1 MKRLL
6 SLLLALV
13 LTLGMLPIGT
23 LAASSE
29 EEALG
34 EINIYNGNYELG
46 YLSINGAVQKQKYTY
61 YNYQRADGTTQEIPA
76 YCVNP
81 DQYGVPQTV
90 GPGQSIKY
98 LANEKTKD
106 PKIVSIVFNGYPH
119 KSLGE
124 LGLDNKYQA
133 YYATKMA
140 LWCYIIPGW
149 DINSLKVA
157 PGLSGTELTIGNKIL
172 AAAKLI
178 YQRGMQYYQT
188 YDTEPKLTASPDQEE
203 AYLVNIDGETYLQ
216 QVFTVESTTWV
227 DKLKVSVAFADPSS
241 VPSGTKIV
249 DEDNNPVTELTVKDV
264 GGTFAST
271 FKVLYPADSVEG
283 ESGSVQI
290 KLSADLY
297 HYVAFYATC
306 AQKDQ
311 YGNLQN
317 YICDTAS
324 TRPMELTAVSK
335 YTDTPDEGEPGEPE
349 EPGEPGLKIIKLETG
364 SETPLAGA
372 VFSVTGPD
380 GSPVGSFSTNSN
392 GIIEIPLTQ
401 AGLYTVTEEIPPE
414 YHLLPDKR
422 TQQVMAKEGEVAE
435 VTFWNAPYGELRVE
449 KIDAATGDHLAGAK
463 IQIKHIES
471 GATYTGTTE
480 AGGSFTFTQLKPGA
494 YEIVELSAPE
504 GWQKDPQTYTTT
516 VVSGDTVSYILK
528 NQANPGLKILKYDRK
543 TYEVLSGVTF
553 EIFRDGVSL
562 GKFQTDAM
570 GEIFLPDLQP
580 GTYRAVEVDTG
591 GDGHILDTTPQEVEL
606 KAGDGIKELVFFND
620 VKPGLKLV
628 KIDSA
633 DPSKV
638 IPNAVFEIKSV
649 AGDYGPEEFTTDQNG
664 EIDLSKLPAGAY
676 VVMEKSCNGYVI
688 DSAQRIIQLD
698 PNEEA
703 QFVFTNSIKP
713 SLRLVKTSADG
724 TPLAGVSFRIAKIED
739 GSHYLDRTT
748 NAQGEILI
756 SDLEPGVYSIK
767 ETATVADHILEPT
780 EHHVE
785 LFPGRTST
793 ITLQNDKRP
802 NLTIRKTDKD
812 TGEPISGVT
821 FTLNYGDG
829 PTITTEPTGEDGT
842 MTIENLLP
850 GVYTVTE
857 QSVPEGYILDTTPQ
871 QVTLEPNRD
880 ATVQFQNY
888 KRPTLTIHKV
898 DINGNALTGAI
909 FEVKTKAGVK
919 IGDFPV
925 GPDGSITVE
934 NIHLDEGYYIVTEI
948 QAPDGYIL
956 DSTPHEVYLRPGK
969 TTEISIENEK
979 KPGLT
984 IKKIDSV
991 TGNPLKGAK
1000 FELWVAKDNTEDGT
1014 YQKLDQ
1020 NFYYTDENGEIYL
1033 DKLDT
1038 GWYKVVEVDPPTGYA
1053 LRDPSEQTIY
1063 VDNDKAVELIFEN
1076 TPLSA
1081 LVVWKFDSV
1090 TGEALEGAVFQVR
1103 YLGGTSGT
1111 GGTVIGTYKTSAN
1124 GSFTVTGLE
1133 AGTYVVEELA
1143 SPNGH
1148 VIDTAPQT
1156 VFISGKEQ
1164 DVVQLYFGN
1173 SPKGSLLIKKID
1185 SETHEPL
1192 SDVEFMVTTADGTVV
1207 GDANGK
1213 FVTDSAG
1220 TILIEGIDPGTTLVV
1235 KETRAKTGYELD
1247 DTPQTATIKAGQTV
1261 TLEFRNAPQGCLL
1274 ITKVDSV
1281 TRKPLSGV
1289 QFKIAGC
1296 NGCEYPAGTYTT
1308 DANGQIKLSHIPSG
1322 CYSITETK
1330 AAAGYLLNG
1339 TAQTVKVESGS
1350 CKEVTI
1356 ANEPL
1361 GGLVIKKM
1369 DSVTKEPLSEVIF
1382 KVTTTDGAVVG
1393 TSNGEFRTDENGYI
1407 TIPDLEPGGYVVQE
1421 VKAKEGYL
1429 LDNTP
1434 KTIQLKDHQTY
1445 TLEFFNQPKGNLI
1458 INKLDSVTKAPLEGV
1473 EFELTYSDGSYV
1485 DAEGGTLSSKG
1496 LYTTDE
1502 NGQIILSGLTGTI
1515 VVTETKTIEGYTI
1528 HEETRTQTVVINPN
1542 DTQEL
1547 TFYND
1552 PVGGVEIIK
1561 VDEADITER
1570 LANATFEIRKMDDAL
1585 VDTVTTDKYGRVF
1598 LPLEDGAYYAVE
1610 IEAPE
1615 DYKLDDT
1622 PHYFEVKDGKTSKLT
1637 VTNKA
1642 FSGILIHKTDSS
1654 TGKGIYGVTF
1664 LLYDANNNP
1673 VGQYTSDNQGYVY
1686 IENIETGRYYLR
1698 ELENEGYILDN
1709 QRKTVY
1715 VKSGETTL
1723 VEWENTPIMGQIQI
1737 IKKSADD
1744 NPINALPAGTLL
1756 EGAVFEVYDK
1766 AGNVVDTIV
1775 SDYNGRAVSKLLP
1788 LGRYTIREV
1797 QAPDYYSIN
1806 PTVLTAYLDYE
1817 GQIVTLEVEDNS
1829 VSTGV
1834 SIKKTGYAEVMP
1846 NQPIRYTITGIGNTS
1861 TVPLSSFYWRDTLPS
1876 QVQLSKVVTG
1886 TYNQQLSYKIVYKT
1900 NLKDSYQTLAD
1911 SLSTTKNYVL
1921 EASPAALGLASN
1933 ERVTEIMFV
1942 FGTVKGGFGQVE
1954 TAYIHGNVVGG
1965 LANGS
1970 SIVNV
1975 ADVGG
1980 VYNGQWVQAVS
1991 RWVTKVYA
1999 KTITTLPKTGY

>member
-1 MKRLL
+1 MTRR
-6 SLLLALV
+6 LLALV
-13 LTLGMLPIGT
+13 LCIATLLSLCTGFAS
-23 LAASSE
+23 AANTVE
-29 EEALG
+29 DALG
-34 EINIYNGNYELG
+34 EVDIYNGGYELA
-46 YLSINGAVQKQKYTY
+46 YLSINGRVQSQKYTY
-61 YNYQRADGTTQEIPA
+61 YNYINAAGQQKEIPA

-81 DQYGVPQTV
+81 NLYGVPQTV
-90 GPGQSIKY
+90 GVGESISY
-98 LANEKTKD
+98 LAEEKTSD
-106 PKIVSIVFNGYPH
+106 PKVMGIIANGYPTRG
-119 KSLGE
+119 LAE
-124 LGLDNKYQA
+124 LKLDNKYQA

-140 LWCYIIPGW
+140 LWCYLISDW
-149 DINSLKVA
+149 NINNLKIN
-157 PGLSGTELTIGNKIL
+157 PSLSGDELTRAQKIL
-172 AAAKLI
+172 AATKDI
-178 YQRGMQYYQT
+178 YTRGTSWTETLSPSITCTPDRDTAYAVTVDGKQY
-188 YDTEPKLTASPDQEE
+188 K
-203 AYLVNIDGETYLQ
+203 Q
-216 QVFTVESTTWV
+216 QIFTFWSKTWV
-227 DKLKVSVAFADPSS
+227 CNYTVNVDFTDPDS
-241 VPSGTKIV
+241 VPEGTRIV
-249 DEDNNPVTELTVKDV
+249 DLNNRDITTITTKDT
-264 GGTFAST
+264 GDGFSGQ
-271 FKVLYPADSVEG
+271 FKVLYPA
-283 ESGSVQI
+283 ESIQDKTGSVQ
-290 KLSADLY
+290 LSFSTDVYKYA
-297 HYVAFYATC
+297 VFYAVCQEKNT
-306 AQKDQ
+306 

-317 YICDTAS
+317 YMVDTDPTTTMDLSVYSYYADN
-324 TRPMELTAVSK
+324 PE
-335 YTDTPDEGEPGEPE
+335 DEPDET
-349 EPGEPGLKIIKLETG
+349 GLRILKYETG
-364 SETPLAGA
+364 TELPLSGA
-372 VFSVTGPD
+372 RFEVIGPD
-380 GSPVGSFSTNSN
+380 GDSIGTFVTDGN
-392 GIIEIPLTQ
+392 GEIFIPLLKT
-401 AGLYTVTEEIPPE
+401 GNYTVIEREAPQHYLISKEPAQNVTVVYDEI
-414 YHLLPDKR
+414 
-422 TQQVMAKEGEVAE
+422 AE
-435 VTFWNAPYGELRVE
+435 VTYFNDSYGSLRIE
-449 KIDAATGDHLAGAK
+449 KKSNTGMNLPGAV
-463 IQIKHIES
+463 ITIEHIES
-471 GATYTGTTE
+471 GQTYTATTNS
-480 AGGSFTFTQLKPGA
+480 AGCAIFTEIKPGA
-494 YEIVELSAPE
+494 YRVQETTAPVGWEL
-504 GWQKDPQTYTTT
+504 DDTIYTTT
-516 VVSGDTVSYILK
+516 VVAGETTTLPIINKEL
-528 NQANPGLKILKYDRK
+528 PGLRIIKYDRK
-543 TYEVLSGVTF
+543 NYVAMPGVTF
-553 EIFRDGVSL
+553 EVFRDEVSL
-562 GKFQTDAM
+562 GKFRTDAF
-570 GEIFLPDLQP
+570 GEILLTDLEP

-591 GDGHILDTTPQEVEL
+591 NDGYILDTTPQSVEL
-606 KAGDGIKELVFFND
+606 EAGDGIKELTFFND
-620 VKPGLKLV
+620 MKPGMRLIKV
-628 KIDSA
+628 DSA

-649 AGDYGPEEFTTDQNG
+649 AGDYGPEEFTTDENG
-664 EIDLSKLPAGAY
+664 EIDLSHLPAGAY
-676 VVMEKSCNGYVI
+676 VVTEKSCPGYII
-688 DSAQRIIQLD
+688 DEAQRIIQLD
-698 PNEEA
+698 PNEDA

-713 SLRLVKTSADG
+713 SFQLIKLSADG
-724 TPLAGVSFRIAKIED
+724 SRLAGVSFRIAKIED

-748 NAQGEILI
+748 NAQGEILVA
-756 SDLEPGVYSIK
+756 DLEPGVYSVK
-767 ETATVADHILEPT
+767 ETATVADHILDPT
-780 EHHVE
+780 EYHVE
-785 LFPGRTST
+785 LFPGQTST
-793 ITLQNDKRP
+793 ITIQNDKRP
-802 NLTIRKTDKD
+802 DLTIRKTDKD

-821 FTLNYGDG
+821 FTLNYADG

-842 MTIENLLP
+842 VTIENLLP

-898 DINGNALTGAI
+898 DVNGNALTGAI

-934 NIHLDEGYYIVTEI
+934 NIHLEEGYYIVTEI

-984 IKKIDSV
+984 IKKSDSV

-1020 NFYYTDENGEIYL
+1020 SFYYTDENGEIYL

-1103 YLGGTSGT
+1103 YLGGTSGS

-1124 GSFTVTGLE
+1124 GSFTATGLE
-1133 AGTYVVEELA
+1133 AGTYIVEELS
-1143 SPNGH
+1143 SPDGH

-1173 SPKGSLLIKKID
+1173 SPKGALLVKKVDASNGKPI
-1185 SETHEPL
+1185 
-1192 SDVEFMVTTADGTVV
+1192 SDVEFMVTTSDGTVV

-1235 KETRAKTGYELD
+1235 KETRAKNGYVLD
-1247 DTPQTATIKAGQTV
+1247 DTPQTVKIKAGQTV
-1261 TLEFRNAPQGCLL
+1261 TLEFR
-1274 ITKVDSV
+1274 
-1281 TRKPLSGV
+1281 
-1289 QFKIAGC
+1289 
-1296 NGCEYPAGTYTT
+1296 
-1308 DANGQIKLSHIPSG
+1308 
-1322 CYSITETK
+1322 
-1330 AAAGYLLNG
+1330 
-1339 TAQTVKVESGS
+1339 
-1350 CKEVTI
+1350 
-1356 ANEPL
+1356 
-1361 GGLVIKKM
+1361 
-1369 DSVTKEPLSEVIF
+1369 
-1382 KVTTTDGAVVG
+1382 
-1393 TSNGEFRTDENGYI
+1393 
-1407 TIPDLEPGGYVVQE
+1407 
-1421 VKAKEGYL
+1421 
-1429 LDNTP
+1429 
-1434 KTIQLKDHQTY
+1434 
-1445 TLEFFNQPKGNLI
+1445 NQPKGNLI
-1458 INKLDSVTKAPLEGV
+1458 INKLDSVTKAPLEGI

-1552 PVGGVEIIK
+1552 PVGGVEIVK
-1561 VDEADITER
+1561 VDEADRTER

-1585 VDTVTTDKYGRVF
+1585 VDTVTTDKNGRVF
-1598 LPLEDGAYYAVE
+1598 LSLEDGAFYAVE
-1610 IEAPE
+1610 VEAPE
-1615 DYKLDDT
+1615 GYKLDST

-1664 LLYDANNNP
+1664 LLYDAGNNP
-1673 VGQYTSDNQGYVY
+1673 VGQYTSDNRGYVY

-1698 ELENEGYILDN
+1698 ELENEGYILDT

-1756 EGAVFEVYDK
+1756 KGAVFEIYDK
-1766 AGNVVDTIV
+1766 AGDVVDTIV

-1788 LGRYTIREV
+1788 LGRYTIREIK
-1797 QAPDYYSIN
+1797 APNYYSIN
-1806 PTVLTAYLDYE
+1806 PTVLTAYLDHE
-1817 GQIVTLEVEDNS
+1817 GQIVTFEVEDNS

-1834 SIKKTGYAEVMP
+1834 SIKKTGYGEVMP

-1861 TVPLSSFYWRDTLPS
+1861 TVPLSSFYWRDTLPA
-1876 QVQLSKVVTG
+1876 QVRLSKVVTG

-1954 TAYIHGNVVGG
+1954 TAYIYGNVVGG

-1980 VYNGQWVQAVS
+1980 VYNGQWIQAVS